1 MVLVRRRA
9 ASLAVTVALAATV
22 AACGGDDSGAV
33 KLNFWAYNE
42 PGGTFQAA
50 AENCTKEAE
59 GRYEIVFNALGN
71 DPNTQRQ
78 QLVRRLAAG
87 DESIDLMSM
96 DVIWTAE
103 FAEAEWILPF
113 PDDVR
118 KRIEQGTLEGP
129 LETAT
134 YDDQLFGAPANS
146 NTQLLWYRK
155 DLIEDPPAT
164 WDALIDEAVEQKKYF
179 EVQASAYEGYTVWF
193 NSLLEAAG
201 GKVLES
207 PDEASLEEEPLRK
220 ALEIISKLARSPAAD
235 PSIANIKEDQAR
247 LAFEGG
253 DAIFQVNYPFVYA
266 SAKDASDK
274 SILENMAWAPYP
286 SVEEGGPN
294 KPPIGGF
301 NWGVGAHT
309 EHPEEAFA
317 AAECMRDERNQ
328 RAFATKGGLPPTLE
342 SLYDDEE
349 FKKVYPFGDL
359 IRESLEDPAVR
370 PRTPVY
376 NDVSLTIF
384 TALSPPDSFDVDE
397 AVDTLQQAVQDAL
410 ESKGLI

>member
-1 MVLVRRRA
+1 MERRVA
-9 ASLAVTVALAATV
+9 VALVVLAAV
-22 AACGGDDSGAV
+22 IAGCGGGGGDGGPV
-33 KLNFWAYNE
+33 QLNFWAYNE

-87 DESIDLMSM
+87 DPSIDLMSM

-118 KRIEQGTLEGP
+118 SRIEEGTLEGP
-129 LETAT
+129 LQTAS
-134 YDDQLFGAPANS
+134 YKDELYGAPANS

-155 DLIEDPPAT
+155 DLVQDPPTT
-164 WDALIDEAVEQKKYF
+164 WDALIEEAVQQKKFF
-179 EVQASAYEGYTVWF
+179 EVQGSAYEGYTVWF

-201 GKVLES
+201 GKVLSS

-220 ALEIISKLARSPAAD
+220 ALEIISKLAKSPAAD

-266 SAKDASDK
+266 SAKDAEDK
-274 SILENMAWAPYP
+274 SVLENMGWAPYP
-286 SVEEGGPN
+286 SVEEGKPG

-309 EHPEEAFA
+309 EHPDEAFA

-342 SLYDDEE
+342 SLYDDKE

-359 IRESLEDPAVR
+359 IRKSLEDPAVR
-370 PRTPVY
+370 PATPVY
-376 NDVSLTIF
+376 ADVSLTIF
-384 TALSPPDSFDVDE
+384 TALSPPAGFNVDE
-397 AVDTLQQAVQDAL
+397 AADTLQQAVQDAL
-410 ESKGLI
+410 QSKGLI